1 MKNGRNLR
9 RLILFSL
16 ATGCTLGGLGSG
28 DVYAGDPPYE
38 QILYINENNTVTQ
51 HDTDPN
57 LQVDTSGLL
66 KDGNFTYDTGDKLS
80 KEKRGLIIMN
90 SKKNLNSYTVRATLG
105 ADSSMTMANY
115 GKSDYQTILLE
126 SGNTAIH
133 DVNLQVD
140 GLLSHRYG
148 GSGVY
153 GIYSGGGNQ
162 FDNLTIKSD
171 LKTAIYTLIPNWI
184 PITRRDAALRIMVY
198 MLTKGRSSMSRGI
211 PISTTTSPREHMM
224 DMTMSM
230 TSILRGT

>member
-1 MKNGRNLR
+1 M
-9 RLILFSL
+9 
-16 ATGCTLGGLGSG
+16 
-28 DVYAGDPPYE
+28 
-38 QILYINENNTVTQ
+38 
-51 HDTDPN
+51 
-57 LQVDTSGLL
+57 DTSGLL

-80 KEKRGLIIMN
+80 KEKRGLVIMN

-105 ADSSMTMANY
+105 ADSSMTMADY
-115 GKSDYQTILLE
+115 VKSDYQTILLE

-140 GLLSHRYG
+140 GLLAHRYG

-171 LKTAIYTLIPNWI
+171 LKNAIKDSGIVNTNAYFIGKRPLKSAIYTLIPNWI

-211 PISTTTSPREHMM
+211 PISTTTSPREPMM
-224 DMTMSM
+224 AMTMSM

>member
-1 MKNGRNLR
+1 MEIVII
-9 RLILFSL
+9 RLF
-16 ATGCTLGGLGSG
+16 
-28 DVYAGDPPYE
+28 
-38 QILYINENNTVTQ
+38 
-51 HDTDPN
+51 
-57 LQVDTSGLL
+57 
-66 KDGNFTYDTGDKLS
+66 
-80 KEKRGLIIMN
+80 
-90 SKKNLNSYTVRATLG
+90 
-105 ADSSMTMANY
+105 
-115 GKSDYQTILLE
+115 LLE

-171 LKTAIYTLIPNWI
+171 LKNAIKDSGIVNTNAYFIGKGILKSAIYTLIPNWI

>member
-1 MKNGRNLR
+1 MMNKRNLQ
-9 RLILFSL
+9 RLVLFSL
-16 ATGCTLGGLGSG
+16 FTGCAWGGGLCNEN
-28 DVYAGDPPYE
+28 VYAAGGPPYE
-38 QILYINENNTVTQ
+38 QILYINGDDTVTQ
-51 HDTDPN
+51 NDKEPS

-105 ADSSMTMANY
+105 ADSSMTMADY
-115 GKSDYQTILLE
+115 RKSDYQTVLLE

-162 FDNLTIKSD
+162 FVNLSIKSD
-171 LKTAIYTLIPNWI
+171 L
-184 PITRRDAALRIMVY
+184 
-198 MLTKGRSSMSRGI
+198 
-211 PISTTTSPREHMM
+211 
-224 DMTMSM
+224 
-230 TSILRGT
+230 